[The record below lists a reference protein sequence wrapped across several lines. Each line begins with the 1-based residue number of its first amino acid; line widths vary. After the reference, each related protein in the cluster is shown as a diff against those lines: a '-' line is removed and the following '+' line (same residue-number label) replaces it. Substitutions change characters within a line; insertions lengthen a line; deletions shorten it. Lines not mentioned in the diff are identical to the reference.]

1 MSHKIEKI
9 KPNIEALK
17 KYIDLPECEVE
28 EGKIWYPS
36 DDFLIFAHDI
46 IIECYGYW
54 SGFELGIEPYHHII
68 NETEEVEGIYRK
80 AAILIKGIATTR
92 IFQDGH
98 HRTAFEVTKTFLEMN
113 GAEFNEKD
121 DLKIIK
127 FMKGIRKFDIEQI
140 EGWLKNGTL

>member
-46 IIECYGYW
+46 MIECYGYW

-68 NETEEVEGIYRK
+68 KETEEAEGIYRK
-80 AAILIKGIATTR
+80 AAILIKGIATTS

-113 GAEFNEKD
+113 GAEFKEKD
-121 DLKIIK
+121 ELKIIK

>member
-28 EGKIWYPS
+28 EDKIWYPS

-113 GAEFNEKD
+113 GAEFKEKD
-121 DLKIIK
+121 ELKIIK

>member
-80 AAILIKGIATTR
+80 AAILIKGIATIR

>member
-68 NETEEVEGIYRK
+68 NETEEVEGVYRK

-121 DLKIIK
+121 ELKIIK